1 MADSNSIQDHESPLR
16 KIMANTDG
24 TNYQALPPLH
34 EAKQAENAY
43 LIMEGDDC
51 GQIYLVAPVEMV
63 KADQRTLEALLK
75 DLDDRAWKDISMA
88 RLFYEVHEPGT
99 AIGGGMGGG
108 RAERDL
114 WVHKHFEDIKDGIL
128 NVITGSGRSIHP

>member
-1 MADSNSIQDHESPLR
+1 MSEPYSIQDHESPLR
-16 KIMANTDG
+16 KMMANSDG
-24 TNYQALPPLH
+24 TSYQALRTLD

-43 LIMEGDDC
+43 LIMEGDDG

-63 KADQRTLEALLK
+63 KADQHTLEALLK

-88 RLFYEVHEPGT
+88 HLFYEVHEPET
-99 AIGGGMGGG
+99 AISGGMGGG

-114 WVHKHFEDIKDGIL
+114 WVHKDFENIKDGIL
-128 NVITGSGRSIHP
+128 NVLAGSGRSIHP